1 MYMYY
6 VYVHT
11 GRLQLQGTQCLV
23 FHFFVD
29 WKSGLMRAVKG
40 NTPAHTE
47 MLQRGVLRELLDQ
60 KWEKYLKVNI

>member
-1 MYMYY
+1 M
-6 VYVHT
+6 
-11 GRLQLQGTQCLV
+11 QGTQGLV

-60 KWEKYLKVNI
+60 KWEKYLKVNIL